1 MMSLRQIIRNQ
12 KLSNFNLRSLIKEA
26 SDYEEYVS
34 QSMPGIGNKDVRISS
49 VLNYKTHK
57 DFKSH
62 PKKAQLYNQALY
74 NLQQGIEDGSVKLSG
89 VPEEFRKEGLK
100 RKSPEPK
107 KEPTAE
113 PEKEPSAKDFDDELA
128 DLQDFMAAQPMP
140 GEDEDKPGINSE
152 EVIEKAD
159 EIEKREN
166 DLINLNLLY

>member
-1 MMSLRQIIRNQ
+1 MNLRQIIRNQ

-107 KEPTAE
+107 ETPQAE
-113 PEKEPSAKDFDDELA
+113 PDEEEADEEDFDDELKTM
-128 DLQDFMAAQPMP
+128 QGFMADQPMP
-140 GEDEDKPGINSE
+140 GEEEGEDEEYPQDED
-152 EVIEKAD
+152 D
-159 EIEKREN
+159 RERTGRPSGEGFDN
-166 DLINLNLLY
+166 AGSI